1 MGTFKPKCL
10 PSCFK
15 PPQDWF
21 LLLAFVGS
29 VLTLMAA
36 LGERQ

>member
-1 MGTFKPKCL
+1 MDALTPKCF

-21 LLLAFVGS
+21 LLLAFACS
-29 VLTLMAA
+29 VLTLIAA
-36 LGERQ
+36 LGVRQ